1 MTHLDGV
8 DAMAPPSRRWR
19 PQPATI
25 GISLLAG
32 VELSPD
38 SSIPVGTGQT
48 VSEIR
53 YRGVLNAS
61 ADGVVGRV
69 RIESIGVDLPIY
81 HGTDPATLERGAGH
95 LEGSHLPVGGE
106 STRAVIT
113 AHRGLATSTLFTHLD
128 RVDIGDRFQ
137 IIVLG
142 EVLTYEVI
150 ETKVIDPSDSDSLL
164 AEPGRD
170 LVTLVDRR
178 TRGSADRRRRL
189 PHLGRLRRCQASSP
203 VCLRCVLGRRTRD
216 RFAPRGA
223 LPDVVTLLSSP
234 RTVIHSAWR
243 PATPSLSQGRASGR
257 FSPAGLLDHA
267 RLELDAAEAGHV
279 RVDVMITHAVGDEA
293 NPGHLGAHLHRAA
306 ARTLDLEVLD
316 HRHGVPVLE
325 HVAHG
330 VADHA
335 GGLRALA
342 RVCAPLVAA
351 HGAHEERSVLIGVRL
366 GALGARGQVSHGSSI
381 RRQRFSPDPRAC
393 MGSPPNPPSR
403 RLSAHAGGSP
413 SSTACRCAWHGPSL
427 GGTRVE
433 SQRPRQRVQMPGAR
447 RISTL
452 RAALGGKPPPRPE
465 RGVA

>member
-1 MTHLDGV
+1 
-8 DAMAPPSRRWR
+8 MAPPSRRWR

-61 ADGVVGRV
+61 ADGVMGRV

-170 LVTLVDRR
+170 LVTLVTCTPLGINSHRMLVTGGYLTWGGFADAKRVR
-178 TRGSADRRRRL
+178 PSASDAFSNDA
-189 PHLGRLRRCQASSP
+189 PETAS
-203 VCLRCVLGRRTRD
+203 
-216 RFAPRGA
+216 
-223 LPDVVTLLSSP
+223 
-234 RTVIHSAWR
+234 HN
-243 PATPSLSQGRASGR
+243 
-257 FSPAGLLDHA
+257 
-267 RLELDAAEAGHV
+267 AGHSQMWSHSSV
-279 RVDVMITHAVGDEA
+279 R
-293 NPGHLGAHLHRAA
+293 
-306 ARTLDLEVLD
+306 
-316 HRHGVPVLE
+316 
-325 HVAHG
+325 
-330 VADHA
+330 
-335 GGLRALA
+335 
-342 RVCAPLVAA
+342 
-351 HGAHEERSVLIGVRL
+351 
-366 GALGARGQVSHGSSI
+366 RG
-381 RRQRFSPDPRAC
+381 P
-393 MGSPPNPPSR
+393 
-403 RLSAHAGGSP
+403 
-413 SSTACRCAWHGPSL
+413 
-427 GGTRVE
+427 
-433 SQRPRQRVQMPGAR
+433 
-447 RISTL
+447 
-452 RAALGGKPPPRPE
+452 
-465 RGVA
+465 